1 METYCQEGDT
11 MFPVQIPNELI
22 YKILDLLPLSDQIAF
37 SETHKNANCFM
48 SDYHFW
54 LPRIKALDPDSKLK
68 PTRQNFIQV
77 FKRTLEETAF
87 LTSHAEKIA
96 NLLQNQPNRKAE
108 VTQKLTQLSTLCLN
122 PWGEDCAKQ
131 LATIAELLESINDT
145 LIEAQLPT
153 STFSLHLEGI
163 TRIPARTLERHRAF
177 FAELGKL
184 ECQDNFL
191 DRLPEN
197 INICQNC
204 TSVNLY
210 DNPMR
215 QLPDS
220 FAHLQNI
227 NYLYFSGG
235 CMPQIP
241 AAIYQLKNL
250 QWLSFSNMHLTE
262 LSQEIKQLKNLTWL
276 YLRDNQLSVLPE
288 DFYKLTKLKELFLD
302 HNPLSPLQFH
312 RVLELLRK
320 IQCDVHE
327 AFKTQFMLL
336 KNASAKKTNAHSRN
350 EVEDLVERFD
360 LLSVKEA
367 ITPLRQ
373 HLQRRTLTA
382 SCSDVQV
389 KPRGI
394 PRLA

>member
-1 METYCQEGDT
+1 
-11 MFPVQIPNELI
+11 MFPTYIPNELI
-22 YKILDLLPLSDQIAF
+22 FKILDLLPLSDQISF
-37 SETHKNANCFM
+37 SATHKEANDFT

-54 LPRIKALDPDSKLK
+54 LPRIKALDPDSKLS
-68 PTRQNFIQV
+68 PTRQHFIQV

-87 LTSHAEKIA
+87 LTSHAQKIA
-96 NLLQNQPNRKAE
+96 NLLKNQPERMID
-108 VTQKLTQLSTLCLN
+108 VTQKLAQLNQLCLN
-122 PWGEDCAKQ
+122 PWGENYAHH
-131 LATIAELLESINDT
+131 LALIAELLESINET

-153 STFSLHLEGI
+153 STFSLRLECI
-163 TRIPARTLERHRAF
+163 TRLPASTLARHRDF

-184 ECQDNFL
+184 ECQGNFL
-191 DRLPEN
+191 DRLPDN
-197 INICQNC
+197 IDICQNC

-215 QLPDS
+215 YLPES
-220 FAHLQNI
+220 FAKLQKI
-227 NYLYFSGG
+227 TYLYFSDGF
-235 CMPQIP
+235 MPQIP
-241 AAIYQLKNL
+241 AAIYQLNNL
-250 QWLSFSNMHLTE
+250 QWLSFSNMHLSE
-262 LSQEIKQLKNLTWL
+262 LSPEIKHLKNLTWL

-288 DFYKLTKLKELFLD
+288 NFYQLTKLRELFLD

-327 AFKTQFMLL
+327 TFKTQFMLL
-336 KNASAKKTNAHSRN
+336 KNTPLKKLQADCRN

-367 ITPLRQ
+367 LTPLRQ
-373 HLQRRTLTA
+373 HTHRRTLTA
-382 SCSDVQV
+382 SCSEVGTKIKV
-389 KPRGI
+389 P